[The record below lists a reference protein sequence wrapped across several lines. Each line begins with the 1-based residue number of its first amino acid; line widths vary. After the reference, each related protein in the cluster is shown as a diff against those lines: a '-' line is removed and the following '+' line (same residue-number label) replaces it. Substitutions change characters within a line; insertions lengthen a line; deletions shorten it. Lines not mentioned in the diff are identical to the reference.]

1 MSFPA
6 KVDGFG
12 TRLDTSTGKFDK
24 VNSGAAKGKFVRL
37 FASEPIEK
45 GMAVVFDFRDTE
57 PVNKYGTTVMKC
69 DNNASHD
76 DGLRKQCVIG
86 VAAEATTDVSSAAAS
101 AAAPVLIEIQVA
113 GLCDYAQITAK
124 SGLESGD
131 PLNASDTPGELKLVA
146 EDETLY
152 AAIHCK
158 DGTDGAADS
167 TIFLLNPANL

>member
-6 KVDGFG
+6 KIDGIG
-12 TRLDTSTGKFDK
+12 TRLKSDGTFNE
-24 VNSGAAKGKFVRL
+24 VNDGGAKGKVVRL
-37 FASEPIEK
+37 YASEAIEK
-45 GMAVVFDFRDTE
+45 GMAVCFDFRDTE
-57 PVNKYGTTVMKC
+57 PGNGYGSTVMKC

-86 VAAEATTDVSSAAAS
+86 IAAQATTDVTSVTAT
-101 AAAPVLIEIQVA
+101 AAAPVLIEVQVA
-113 GLCDYAQITAK
+113 GFCDFAQITAK

-152 AAIHCK
+152 AAIHIK
-158 DGTDGAADS
+158 DGDDGDANS
-167 TIFLLNPANL
+167 TIWLLNPANL